1 MEISGGVNVTA
12 IRKGRLDMQT
22 KQNPQEHDLLSL
34 MSQNEKDASVS
45 LPYNGSS
52 GWSGTDTS
60 RERAT
65 TSDTTGETSKRQRE
79 TIRALMSRGEDGMTW
94 KELADYMGWHHGTAS
109 GALSVLHKDGRI
121 ARLISKRD
129 KCRIYVANNYING
142 RETDSQGRKPK
153 ECPNCGHH
161 L

>member
-1 MEISGGVNVTA
+1 MESKQI
-12 IRKGRLDMQT
+12 KRLYQDGNRWT
-22 KQNPQEHDLLSL
+22 TRNPNKSVESDLP
-34 MSQNEKDASVS
+34 V

-65 TSDTTGETSKRQRE
+65 TSDTTGETSKRQRK